1 MPAAKHATVAIASAA
16 SVVVLA
22 VATSAGGVWSPE
34 KRDREAPTAPANV
47 HVMRA
52 TPSSVTV
59 AWEASTDNVGVAGY
73 YVYVN
78 GQRVRRDGTSYTAQ
92 GLECGSS
99 VGVTVVAFDRAGNRS
114 PTG

>member
-1 MPAAKHATVAIASAA
+1 MVAIASVA

-22 VATSAGGVWSPE
+22 VATSAGGAWSPE

-47 HVMRA
+47 HVTQA

-59 AWEASTDNVGVAGY
+59 AWDASTDNVGVVGY
-73 YVYVN
+73 YAYVN
-78 GQRVRRDGTSYTAQ
+78 RQRVRRDGTSYSAQ

-99 VGVTVVAFDRAGNRS
+99 AGVTVVAFDRAGN
-114 PTG
+114 